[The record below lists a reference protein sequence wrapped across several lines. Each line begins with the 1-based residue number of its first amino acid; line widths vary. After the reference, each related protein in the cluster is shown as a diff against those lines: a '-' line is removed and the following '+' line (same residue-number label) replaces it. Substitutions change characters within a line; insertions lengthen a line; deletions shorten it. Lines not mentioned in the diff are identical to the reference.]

1 MIPVAVQKDRGLWER
16 AFNLAPRVFSLS
28 KMSAAIL
35 KKEKTLGLGWPANG
49 RRISGR
55 RFSPASFSTGNTSAV
70 RSNRRQG
77 LGWVSP
83 KIPSSFP
90 ELRSF
95 WSASW
100 IHDRP
105 KGSKL
110 WVRECKNPNFPELTR
125 VTLLADSLLQSHF

>member
-1 MIPVAVQKDRGLWER
+1 MIPVAVQKDRDLWER
-16 AFNLAPRVFSLS
+16 AFNLAPRVFSFS

-35 KKEKTLGLGWPANG
+35 KKRED
-49 RRISGR
+49 SGTR
-55 RFSPASFSTGNTSAV
+55 LACERQTYFRSSLLSRFFLDRKYVCGS
-70 RSNRRQG
+70 QQ
-77 LGWVSP
+77 SP

-110 WVRECKNPNFPELTR
+110 WVRECKNPNFPVLTR